1 MDSGIYEGQV
11 RHCRTEPVAHTFC
24 YRVFMMYLDLAEL
37 PDLFRHRWFWSS
49 EGRALARFRRGD
61 HLGAVDRPLAE
72 AVGDLVERETGARPA
87 GPIRLLTNLSYFGYC
102 FNPVSFY
109 YCFDASGERV
119 ETIVVEVNNTP
130 WGEQDTY
137 VLCERDN
144 VGRGRVKRYRPLK
157 KMHVSPFMPMEL
169 QYDWCF
175 GSPGER
181 LSVYMANSREGRRFF
196 DAAITLKRTEIGGR
210 ALARVLLTYPFMT
223 AKVITAIYWQ
233 ACKLWLKRS
242 PYHPHPEKR
251 RKRAATNR

>member
-1 MDSGIYEGQV
+1 M
-11 RHCRTEPVAHTFC
+11 
-24 YRVFMMYLDLAEL
+24 
-37 PDLFRHRWFWSS
+37 
-49 EGRALARFRRGD
+49 
-61 HLGAVDRPLAE
+61 
-72 AVGDLVERETGARPA
+72 
-87 GPIRLLTNLSYFGYC
+87 
-102 FNPVSFY
+102 
-109 YCFDASGERV
+109 

-130 WGEQDTY
+130 WGERDTY

-223 AKVITAIYWQ
+223 AKVIIAIYWQ
-233 ACKLWLKRS
+233 AGKLWLKRS

-251 RKRAATNR
+251 HKRTATNR